1 MALIES
7 LLNVLSVVVSSFGTL
22 LLASLG
28 LAIIF
33 GMMGII
39 NLAHGEFI
47 MVGAYGAAIANQ
59 QGLPLPISMIVGGI
73 FAGVVGLI
81 TERLVIQHLYDRP
94 IDSMVATWGISI
106 ILTKVALVVFGPNYP
121 GIGTPFGSIRYGGFS
136 ASVYRP
142 VLAVAAI
149 GLLLVTYYLFMNTE
163 FGLHARA
170 TIQDADTAR
179 SMGIDTS
186 RVYAI
191 TFVLGSV
198 LAGLAGSLFAPIAT
212 VSPNLGSS
220 YIIEAFVTVIV
231 GGANVLLGTPASS
244 TLLSLISGGGSQWGG
259 TLLGRVLLLVAAIL
273 MIRIQPRGLSSYL
286 TNR

>member
-1 MALIES
+1 MVIIDS
-7 LLNVLSVVVSSFGTL
+7 LLGLLSVVVSSFGTL

-28 LAIIF
+28 LAVIF

-47 MVGAYGAAIANQ
+47 MIGAYGTAIASQ
-59 QGLPLPISMIVGGI
+59 QGIPLVIAMLVGGVL
-73 FAGVVGLI
+73 AGVVGLI
-81 TERLVIQHLYDRP
+81 TERLVVQHLYDRP

-106 ILTKVALVVFGPNYP
+106 ILTKVALVVFGPSFP
-121 GIGTPFGSIRYGGFS
+121 GIGTPFGALRYSGVS
-136 ASVYRP
+136 ASAYRF
-142 VLAVAAI
+142 VLAIAAVGI
-149 GLLLVTYYLFMNTE
+149 LLATYYLFMNTK

-191 TFVLGSV
+191 TFVLGSA

-212 VSPNLGSS
+212 ISPTLGSS
-220 YIIEAFVTVIV
+220 YIIEAFVTVII
-231 GGANVLLGTPASS
+231 GGANVLLGTPVSS
-244 TLLSLISGGGSQWGG
+244 ALLSLINGGGAQWGG
-259 TLLGRVLLLVAAIL
+259 TLLGRVLLLVAAIVV
-273 MIRIQPRGLSSYL
+273 IRIRPRGLSSYF
-286 TNR
+286 TN